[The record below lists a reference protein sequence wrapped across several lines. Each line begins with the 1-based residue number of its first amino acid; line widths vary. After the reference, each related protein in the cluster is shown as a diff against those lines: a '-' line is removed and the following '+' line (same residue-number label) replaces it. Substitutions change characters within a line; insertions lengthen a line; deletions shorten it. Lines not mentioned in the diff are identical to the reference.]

1 MVCLNEHYNYWYLLP
16 YMTHGLTRDQW
27 YLLALLNQD
36 TVHIVILL
44 VIIKVYC
51 IQFC

>member
-1 MVCLNEHYNYWYLLP
+1 MSSINYRYLLS
-16 YMTHGLTRDQW
+16 HGLTHDQW

-36 TVHIVILL
+36 IHIVILL

-51 IQFC
+51 IQFLLMSVYIL